1 MNIAIIIPA
10 FNPPD
15 SFLSLLK
22 TISTISKLTIII
34 IDDGSFPEIIIKNPK
49 IIILRNKQNQ
59 GKGFSLL

>member
-15 SFLSLLK
+15 TFLSLLA

-34 IDDGSFPEIIIKNPK
+34 IDDGSIPK
-49 IIILRNKQNQ
+49 IIFKHPIKVYVFN
-59 GKGFSLL
+59 